1 MVVFMENPWINL
13 KMINN
18 EYIAECDRKHIQNFR
33 YKLKNDFKLRL
44 EGFPGPYTGNPQKA
58 LVYLLASNPGH
69 SEGEEK
75 IYRKYTELFLNNLTH
90 SNVEWPFLT
99 FCPELRYTPG
109 GIWWTEKLQSLINVT
124 SIETVSN
131 YVFNAEY
138 FPYHS
143 KKYKYIN
150 EILPSQE
157 YTFFLVEKAMNE
169 NKIIII
175 MRSEE
180 HWYRA
185 VPKLKFY
192 KYKTVLYNIRR
203 PWITSGNMDS
213 NIYNKIIIG
222 LKNAEKNK
230 NYGT

>member
-1 MVVFMENPWINL
+1 MENPWINL

-18 EYIAECDRKHIQNFR
+18 EYIAECDRKYIQNYKF
-33 YKLKNDFKLRL
+33 KLKNDFELRL

-69 SEGEEK
+69 AEGEEK
-75 IYRKYTELFLNNLTH
+75 IYRNYTELFLKNLTH

-109 GIWWTEKLQSLINVT
+109 GIWWTKKLRSIINTT

-143 KKYKYIN
+143 KKYKHIN
-150 EILPSQE
+150 QILPSQE
-157 YTFFLVEKAMNE
+157 YTFFLIKNAIKD
-169 NKIIII
+169 NKIIVI
-175 MRSEE
+175 MRSEKI
-180 HWYRA
+180 WYKA
-185 VPKLKFY
+185 IPELQNY
-192 KYKTVLYNIRR
+192 KNKTVLKSKQGA
-203 PWITSGNMDS
+203 WITSKNMDF
-213 NIYNKIIIG
+213 NIYNKIIEE
-222 LKNAEKNK
+222 LKNAVHR
-230 NYGT
+230 